1 MEDSKQSEGPL
12 NELLARNDLIYEVPR
27 DASLV
32 AERTFKEYPFDNSAY
47 TAGGRPIIQLNTS
60 GDYIYGPT
68 SYLAFD
74 LSISGGDATSVYSF
88 GSASAAQLFSEVIQ
102 ESSSGQ
108 NLELVQRSDIVNY
121 VRHKYQSDASL
132 DEKWGGVTG
141 AGRADL
147 LVGKAAGDEGDSV
160 PLCVPMSMISKLW
173 AQSEPLPASLCAGM
187 QIKLVLN
194 TKLTALKREG
204 NVTTATQYHVRNLRI
219 VCDSMRLR
227 DAAVKELQMQSA
239 NNPSGGLKYTY
250 STFFTTPKDVGETL
264 STNIDVQKS
273 ATVPVRVMAVCR
285 ATADIK
291 DDTADAVDSYLS
303 YADSAADITQWQV
316 RSGSVYLPQQPI
328 TDSARSYMYT
338 NLAFDKVEVDDIGY
352 RKALSTQVSYKDDFI
367 AGKGWILAMP
377 LYKSPSLPLSS
388 DPTNNSRLINFQA
401 SRTTGTKVTWDI
413 IIEYIQ
419 VANVML
425 NNVVVDH

>member
-1 MEDSKQSEGPL
+1 MEDSKVNEGPL

-60 GDYIYGPT
+60 GDYIYGPS

-74 LSISGGDATSVYSF
+74 LSISGGADTSVYSF

-108 NLELVQRSDIVNY
+108 NLELVQRADIVNY

-147 LVGKAAGDEGDSV
+147 LKGAANGDEGDAV

-194 TKLTALKREG
+194 AKLTALKKETG
-204 NVTTATQYHVRNLRI
+204 TLATQYHVRNLRI

-227 DAAVKELQMQSA
+227 DSAVKELQMQSA
-239 NNPSGGLKYTY
+239 NNPAGGLKYTY
-250 STFFTTPKDVGETL
+250 STFFNTTKDVGATL

-285 ATADIK
+285 ATADLTS
-291 DDTADAVDSYLS
+291 DTADSYLS
-303 YADSAADITQWQV
+303 YAVSAADIAQWQV
-316 RSGSVYLPQQPI
+316 RTGSVYLPQQPI

-338 NLAFDKVEVDDIGY
+338 NLAFDKLEVDDIGY
-352 RKALSTQVSYKDDFI
+352 RKALSTQVSYKDEYVK
-367 AGKGWILAMP
+367 GKGWILAMP

-401 SRTTGTKVTWDI
+401 TRTTATASTWDV

-425 NNVVVDH
+425 NNVVVDL